1 MRILSNFLRV
11 ILVPV
16 VHDMAS
22 PVLPSSIKKCCA
34 GDTKKLWFNIEKPL
48 KRCLSTVHLREV
60 ASQQVG
66 IEQQGEI
73 KAVLSVVDP
82 DSEQCCGSVN
92 ISLGSS
98 EIRYLLRNFQRR
110 GAFIAAFPIE
120 N

>member
-1 MRILSNFLRV
+1 MQLVFL
-11 ILVPV
+11 
-16 VHDMAS
+16 
-22 PVLPSSIKKCCA
+22 CCA

-66 IEQQGEI
+66 IEQQWEI

-92 ISLGSS
+92 NSFGSCA
-98 EIRYLLRNFQRR
+98 IPFAKFPKARNIHRSFS
-110 GAFIAAFPIE
+110 